1 MKKAFQLFAALFAAV
16 LLGSCHK
23 ESKQEADFVVDYFAF
38 QAEEDGEWGLMD
50 SDGKVV
56 VKPRYDNM
64 PTCVINDMFSVYDE
78 DDAIFTL
85 YQIGKGAKPKKI
97 GTYKDIGAYTGKLC
111 PVVDDDNNM
120 SYIDTD
126 GKKVIDLK
134 KLDGE
139 KVMSAFNF
147 FNGRIAGVIDAYK
160 SYTSDLLMLQSL
172 PAILGYTR
180 TYNNIG
186 KTENV
191 GLDLTLNLVPVR
203 TRDWEW
209 TVDINAAYTKN
220 KITELAN
227 GATEDLSNNWFV
239 GESIGSVY
247 GFRSAGIWQASDA
260 AEMAKYNANGNKF
273 QPGMARPMDI
283 ANAEDENHNPIYKID
298 DNYDKVILGCT
309 MPRWTFGFN
318 TAVSYKNWTLSAQ
331 LYGRFKFLSGSDAP
345 WVGGRYNVRK
355 YDYWTESNTDAK
367 YTKPIFSEAG
377 EDQFYQTVDNWMD
390 RSYLKVRNISL
401 GYTFPAAML
410 RNTGVSALRL
420 YVQGKNL
427 GSIFNRSEVRDMDT
441 GNTYYNRGFTFGVN
455 VTF

>member
-1 MKKAFQLFAALFAAV
+1 MI
-16 LLGSCHK
+16 
-23 ESKQEADFVVDYFAF
+23 
-38 QAEEDGEWGLMD
+38 DG
-50 SDGKVV
+50 
-56 VKPRYDNM
+56 
-64 PTCVINDMFSVYDE
+64 
-78 DDAIFTL
+78 
-85 YQIGKGAKPKKI
+85 
-97 GTYKDIGAYTGKLC
+97 
-111 PVVDDDNNM
+111 
-120 SYIDTD
+120 
-126 GKKVIDLK
+126 
-134 KLDGE
+134 
-139 KVMSAFNF
+139 
-147 FNGRIAGVIDAYK
+147 YK
-160 SYTSDLLMLQSL
+160 SFTSDLLMLQSL
-172 PAILGYTR
+172 PAILGYNR

-186 KTENV
+186 KTENI

-227 GATEDLSNNWFV
+227 GATVDLSNNWFV
-239 GESIGSVY
+239 GESINSVY

-273 QPGMARPMDI
+273 EPGMARPMDLD
-283 ANAEDENHNPIYKID
+283 NAKDEQGNPIYKID

>member
-120 SYIDTD
+120 SYIDKD

-147 FNGRIAGVIDAYK
+147 FNGRAMVMLENRMWGFIDESGNAVIPCKYADAWNFWEGLAIVYYGSPEEDEDAKWAVIDTEGKVLFTKKFSDMRPSSFRFCDGYLVVSDSNERNIIINKQGEVVKKLK
-160 SYTSDLLMLQSL
+160 SGRF
-172 PAILGYTR
+172 PAVI
-180 TYNNIG
+180 YN
-186 KTENV
+186 
-191 GLDLTLNLVPVR
+191 GLF
-203 TRDWEW
+203 
-209 TVDINAAYTKN
+209 TVY
-220 KITELAN
+220 
-227 GATEDLSNNWFV
+227 
-239 GESIGSVY
+239 
-247 GFRSAGIWQASDA
+247 
-260 AEMAKYNANGNKF
+260 
-273 QPGMARPMDI
+273 
-283 ANAEDENHNPIYKID
+283 NAEDETYGLMNLEGEMLVKDEYDQLNYNGKLLVGKNDEERPSILSTTGEKITRLPEGLVTLFD
-298 DNYDKVILGCT
+298 PEYRNYDKRMLVGEYGD
-309 MPRWTFGFN
+309 GF
-318 TAVSYKNWTLSAQ
+318 TLVDGEGNKIA
-331 LYGRFKFLSGSDAP
+331 
-345 WVGGRYNVRK
+345 
-355 YDYWTESNTDAK
+355 TESE
-367 YTKPIFSEAG
+367 IFS
-377 EDQFYQTVDNWMD
+377 
-390 RSYLKVRNISL
+390 
-401 GYTFPAAML
+401 
-410 RNTGVSALRL
+410 TGL
-420 YVQGKNL
+420 
-427 GSIFNRSEVRDMDT
+427 
-441 GNTYYNRGFTFGVN
+441 TYYWGATVPGAYGEFDGEGEPDYDEEVDFDEEVDEDGAVG
-455 VTF
+455 